1 MGVLRTE
8 VKSLHT
14 CKIDRNAFLFCRSK
28 ANPYR
33 SDCLLSCQKISCN
46 IARTA
51 FSTAC
56 ANNTKNEDKLWPVHY
71 IRPVASFFF
80 GGAIQGGDGVNET
93 GDSKSLEEETRLSK
107 AVLRAL

>member
-28 ANPYR
+28 AKPHR
-33 SDCLLSCQKISCN
+33 PDCLLSCQEIACN

-51 FSTAC
+51 FSTVC
-56 ANNTKNEDKLWPVHY
+56 TNNTKNEDKLLPVHY

-80 GGAIQGGDGVNET
+80 GEVR
-93 GDSKSLEEETRLSK
+93 SKEETD
-107 AVLRAL
+107 